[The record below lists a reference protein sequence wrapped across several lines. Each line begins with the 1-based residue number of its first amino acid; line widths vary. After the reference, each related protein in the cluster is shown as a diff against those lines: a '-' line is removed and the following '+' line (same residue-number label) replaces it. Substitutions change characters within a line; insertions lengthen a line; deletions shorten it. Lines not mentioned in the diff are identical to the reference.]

1 MTTVNANNNDD
12 IERRIV
18 DELDRWL
25 DYISTAEERNEI
37 VSGMQEKVYRTLQR
51 VQMDGLVPILDFQQ
65 IRYVAESWLAL
76 VEIFIINSSNITGQ

>member
-37 VSGMQEKVYRTLQR
+37 VSGM
-51 VQMDGLVPILDFQQ
+51 
-65 IRYVAESWLAL
+65 
-76 VEIFIINSSNITGQ
+76 

>member
-37 VSGMQEKVYRTLQR
+37 VSGMQEKVYRT
-51 VQMDGLVPILDFQQ
+51 P
-65 IRYVAESWLAL
+65 AK
-76 VEIFIINSSNITGQ
+76 SSNGRSCTDLGFSADKVCC